1 MEIIT
6 SNPIVYNNKVQLD
19 TSLGEDL
26 SGYKENLNY
35 MEGVIS
41 DFSGSDIEDD
51 DIYYTCDNKTY
62 HKFDGADLY
71 IGFDGQY
78 YNAKGEGVKNFFKKV
93 GQGFKAV
100 GKGVVA
106 GAKGVIAKIKA
117 NKGARQLRRSN
128 RQARRQDRRANRK
141 DKRADKLY
149 EKKLAKAEKKANG
162 QYTKKGDDG
171 QEVTIPKER
180 LTKGEDGNLYD
191 KNDIK
196 SGKTFVDT
204 DAQGNKSLVT
214 EYFEDEVAIG
224 KDAQGQEVI
233 YAKEDSASS
242 TPVEEKGMSKTMKF
256 SLIVGGSVLFIGV
269 VAFLI
274 YNSRKNK

>member
-6 SNPIVYNNKVQLD
+6 SNPIVYKNKVQLD
-19 TSLGEDL
+19 TNLGEDL
-26 SGYKENLNY
+26 SGYIENLNF
-35 MEGVIS
+35 MEGRIS
-41 DFSGSDIEDD
+41 DFDGSDNEDD
-51 DIYYTCDNKTY
+51 EIYYTCDYKTY

-78 YNAKGEGVKNFFKKV
+78 YNAKGEGVKGFFKKI
-93 GQGFKAV
+93 GQGFKFV
-100 GKGVVA
+100 GKGIGQGV
-106 GAKGVIAKIKA
+106 KGLATLIKS

-128 RQARRQDRRANRK
+128 RQSRRKDRRGDREANRQDRHYTK
-141 DKRADKLY
+141 MV
-149 EKKLAKAEKKANG
+149 AKAEKRANG
-162 QYTKKGDDG
+162 QYVKKDDKG
-171 QEVTIPKER
+171 QDIPIPKENI
-180 LTKGEDGNLYD
+180 TTGEDGNIYD

-204 DAQGNKSLVT
+204 DAQGNKSLTT

-224 KDAQGQEVI
+224 KDERGNEVI
-233 YAKEDSASS
+233 YAKEDVASS
-242 TPVEEKGMSKTMKF
+242 TPAEEKGMSKTMKF

-274 YNSRKNK
+274 YKSRKNK

>member
-6 SNPIVYNNKVQLD
+6 ANPIVYKNNIQLD
-19 TSLGEDL
+19 TNLGEDL
-26 SGYKENLNY
+26 SGYIENLNY
-35 MEGVIS
+35 MEGRIS
-41 DFSGSDIEDD
+41 DFDGNSDEDL
-51 DIYYTCDNKTY
+51 YYTCDNKNY
-62 HKFDGADLY
+62 YKFDGADLY
-71 IGFDGQY
+71 VGFDGEY
-78 YNAKGEGVKNFFKKV
+78 YNAKGEKVKGFFKNI

-106 GAKGVIAKIKA
+106 GAKGVIATIKA

-128 RQARRQDRRANRK
+128 RQSRRKDRRGDREANRQDKHYKKMLASAQ
-141 DKRADKLY
+141 KRADGQY
-149 EKKLAKAEKKANG
+149 VKKDDNG
-162 QYTKKGDDG
+162 QD
-171 QEVTIPKER
+171 VIIPKENI
-180 LTKGEDGNLYD
+180 TTGADGKLYD
-191 KNDIK
+191 KKDIDPN
-196 SGKTFVDT
+196 KTFVDT
-204 DAQGNKSLVT
+204 DAQGNKSLVN

-224 KDAQGQEVI
+224 RNAQGQEVI
-233 YAKEDSASS
+233 YAKEDVASS

>member
-6 SNPIVYNNKVQLD
+6 SNPIVYNNNVQLD

-41 DFSGSDIEDD
+41 DFSGSKEDE
-51 DIYYTCDNKTY
+51 IYYTCDNKSY

-71 IGFDGQY
+71 IGFDGEY
-78 YNAKGEGVKNFFKKV
+78 YNAKGEKVKGFFQKI
-93 GQGFKAV
+93 GQGFKAI
-100 GKGVVA
+100 GQGIKKVA
-106 GAKGVIAKIKA
+106 DKIKA

-180 LTKGEDGNLYD
+180 VTKGEDGNLYD

-233 YAKEDSASS
+233 YAKEDLASP

-274 YNSRKNK
+274 YNSRKNN